1 MDTARACPGGSSP
14 PRTCEF
20 LPRPCPLTFSDRD
33 SDSHE
38 RQNHQNCRN
47 RELPGEA
54 RRGRKLWG
62 TGSAGNRWGRGPL
75 GVRPERRG
83 CSGDPCVSPG
93 LGPARLS
100 RSSLGRGER
109 DIQQK
114 GKKRCPPPPF
124 RAACQG
130 NTEWDVPAT
139 DANTRLTAPRSW
151 GALTAIPQTPRP
163 ADCSGDHSGWQA
175 DPPWMGKIQG
185 GGAPWPPPPF
195 P

>member
-1 MDTARACPGGSSP
+1 MQAEWRKGAQKVDTARACPGGPAP

-83 CSGDPCVSPG
+83 CSGDPCASPG
-93 LGPARLS
+93 LGPALPG
-100 RSSLGRGER
+100 LAAPPWGEAKGTSNR
-109 DIQQK
+109 K
-114 GKKRCPPPPF
+114 GKRDARPPF
-124 RAACQG
+124 QGRLPRQHRMGRSCHRCQH
-130 NTEWDVPAT
+130 
-139 DANTRLTAPRSW
+139 TADSAQVLGLPNS
-151 GALTAIPQTPRP
+151 
-163 ADCSGDHSGWQA
+163 
-175 DPPWMGKIQG
+175 DPPNSQASRLQRRPLWVAG
-185 GGAPWPPPPF
+185 
-195 P
+195 

>member
-1 MDTARACPGGSSP
+1 MQAEWRKGAQKVDTARACPGGPAP

-20 LPRPCPLTFSDRD
+20 LPRPCPLTFSDCD

-83 CSGDPCVSPG
+83 CSGDPCASPG
-93 LGPARLS
+93 LGPALPG
-100 RSSLGRGER
+100 LAAPPWGEAKGTSNR
-109 DIQQK
+109 K
-114 GKKRCPPPPF
+114 GKRDARPPLSGPP
-124 RAACQG
+124 AK
-130 NTEWDVPAT
+130 AT
-139 DANTRLTAPRSW
+139 QNGTFL
-151 GALTAIPQTPRP
+151 
-163 ADCSGDHSGWQA
+163 
-175 DPPWMGKIQG
+175 PPMPTHG
-185 GGAPWPPPPF
+185 
-195 P
+195 